1 MNKFSA
7 LPPSLLA
14 DMETLLADRF
24 TTAAAA
30 CAHHGKDSSFMPA
43 APPQAVAYPLDTAEV
58 RRVVEA
64 AAAHRVP
71 IIPYGTG
78 TSAEGHI
85 SAVQGGICVD
95 LSRMNRVLRVS
106 SEDMDVTVEAGV
118 TRKQLNRHL
127 RDSGLFF
134 PIDPGADASLGGM
147 ASTRASGTNT
157 VRYGTMRDNV
167 LSLRVVLPN
176 GDDIQTARRARKSA
190 SGLDLTALFVGA
202 GGTLGVVTE
211 VTLRLH
217 GMPETVMAAAS
228 TFPTIRD
235 AVDMVIEVVQSG
247 IPIARAE
254 LMDEK
259 SIQALNA
266 YSKLGL
272 TVAPTLLLEVNG
284 SPAMAAA
291 QAEEITAL
299 AAEHHGSI
307 GSWMEGQEARD
318 RLWQARHDV
327 FFSFLRQH
335 PGGEGWPP
343 DVCVPLSRRA
353 DCIEQ
358 TQDDLKSCPLPVSLL
373 GHVGDGNFH
382 LLFPI
387 DPSKPEQLEIAKEY
401 NDRLIRRAIGM
412 DGTCTGEHG
421 IGCGKLDY
429 MELEHGRAVSLMSSI
444 KQAVDPLGIMNPGKG
459 WRPLPNHGLSTS
471 NFVC

>member
-1 MNKFSA
+1 
-7 LPPSLLA
+7 
-14 DMETLLADRF
+14 
-24 TTAAAA
+24 
-30 CAHHGKDSSFMPA
+30 
-43 APPQAVAYPLDTAEV
+43 
-58 RRVVEA
+58 
-64 AAAHRVP
+64 
-71 IIPYGTG
+71 
-78 TSAEGHI
+78 
-85 SAVQGGICVD
+85 
-95 LSRMNRVLRVS
+95 
-106 SEDMDVTVEAGV
+106 
-118 TRKQLNRHL
+118 
-127 RDSGLFF
+127 
-134 PIDPGADASLGGM
+134 
-147 ASTRASGTNT
+147 
-157 VRYGTMRDNV
+157 
-167 LSLRVVLPN
+167 
-176 GDDIQTARRARKSA
+176 
-190 SGLDLTALFVGA
+190 
-202 GGTLGVVTE
+202 
-211 VTLRLH
+211 
-217 GMPETVMAAAS
+217 MAAAS

-327 FFSFLRQH
+327 FFAFLRQH
-335 PGGEGWPP
+335 PGCEGWPT
-343 DVCVPLSRRA
+343 DVCVPLSRLA

-358 TQDDLKSCPLPVSLL
+358 TQDDLKSCLLPVSLL

-471 NFVC
+471 SFVC